1 MLRAPVLV
9 LALASAAAAAPVQP
23 PFFRPIDSVTRNI
36 THMSPLLSYTGDVD
50 YVFAPPGTP
59 DGTMTDD
66 ISFSHHILKEGASAE
81 FNFSGS
87 AFVING
93 WAGDAMLRVREYPLD
108 SEAWVTAPEAGRA
121 EWWKFGE
128 YDVHVT
134 DAVSERTLVAVL
146 GDADDGPRRVR
157 LDVTSGEVWLS
168 RVITQTDVP

>member
-1 MLRAPVLV
+1 MLAAYL
-9 LALASAAAAAPVQP
+9 LFAGAAAAAPHP
-23 PFFRPIDSVTRNI
+23 PFRPTNSVTRNI

-50 YVFAPPGTP
+50 YVFAPPHTP
-59 DGTMTDD
+59 DGTMADD

-93 WAGDAMLRVREYPLD
+93 WAGDATLRVREYALE

-121 EWWKFGE
+121 EWWKFAGDSYPSE
-128 YDVHVT
+128 VQT
-134 DAVSERTLVAVL
+134 LDAVSERTLVAVL

-168 RVITQTDVP
+168 RVITQTDLP